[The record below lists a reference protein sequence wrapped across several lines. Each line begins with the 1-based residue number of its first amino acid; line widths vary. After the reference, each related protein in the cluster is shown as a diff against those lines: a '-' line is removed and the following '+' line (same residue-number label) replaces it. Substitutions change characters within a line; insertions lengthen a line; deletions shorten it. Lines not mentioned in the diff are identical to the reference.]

1 MLTGSAPIRSIP
13 IPGGSAVSEAQ
24 ALAVAR
30 ADVPAAPV
38 PTVSSPAAR
47 PLAPPCVAVVGLGYV
62 GLPTVLALHGAGADV
77 IGIDVS
83 ERRLQAIRTHDVD
96 LPGGDVGRLRD
107 ALDGER
113 LRLSS
118 IPGAIAAAD
127 AVIVCVPTPVDDARK
142 PDPRALHAACASAVE
157 HARAGQTIVLTST
170 TSVGST
176 RELLVEP
183 LAERGLQAGR
193 DVAVAFAP
201 ERILPGDRTVD
212 QHAVPRVLGGATPD
226 CGRRAH
232 ELLAAT
238 TAAIH
243 VVSSLEAAEL
253 TKLYENTFRAVNLA
267 FANEMAGVCTH
278 FGLDPVEIVDAAA
291 TKPYGFLAHYPG
303 PGVGGHCIPVD
314 PYYLLDPLRE
324 EGVRTPIAEQAMAG
338 IVARPAAVASRALAL
353 LRMRGIAPTE
363 ARVLIAGMAYKA
375 GVADARESPG
385 LAIADRLERAG
396 ATVAYHD
403 PRVPEVRTAARSALR
418 SIERPTPADAQLAI
432 VTAVHVED
440 DLGWLDGF
448 EHVLDATYRLTL
460 DGPRHLV

>member
-1 MLTGSAPIRSIP
+1 M
-13 IPGGSAVSEAQ
+13 SEAQ
-24 ALAVAR
+24 ALAVAP
-30 ADVPAAPV
+30 DVVPAASPV
-38 PTVSSPAAR
+38 SFSAPPAA
-47 PLAPPCVAVVGLGYV
+47 PAVAPPCLAVVGLGYV
-62 GLPTVLALHGAGADV
+62 GLPTVLALHDGGADV

-83 ERRLQAIRTHDVD
+83 ERRLQAIRAHDVD
-96 LPGGDVGRLRD
+96 LPSGDVARLRD
-107 ALDGER
+107 ALGGER

-118 IPGAIAAAD
+118 IPAAVAAAD
-127 AVIVCVPTPVDDARK
+127 AVIVCVPTPVDERRR
-142 PDPRALHAACASAVE
+142 PDPRALRAACASAVE
-157 HARAGQTIVLTST
+157 HARAGQTLVLTST

-183 LAERGLQAGR
+183 LAARGLRAGE
-193 DVAVAFAP
+193 DVFVAFAP
-201 ERILPGDRTVD
+201 ERILPGDPTVD
-212 QHAVPRVLGGATPD
+212 QHAVPRVLGGATRD
-226 CGRRAH
+226 CAERARR
-232 ELLAAT
+232 LLAPT

-314 PYYLLDPLRE
+314 PYYLLEPLNE
-324 EGVRTPIAEQAMAG
+324 AGVATPIAAQAMTG
-338 IVARPAAVASRALAL
+338 IVARPGKVAERALAL
-353 LRMRGIAPTE
+353 LRLRGIAAGD
-363 ARVLIAGMAYKA
+363 ARVLVVGMAYKS

-385 LAIADRLERAG
+385 LQIADLLEWAG
-396 ATVAYHD
+396 ARVAYHD
-403 PRVPEVRTAARSALR
+403 PRVPQVRTAAGTRLH
-418 SIERPTPADAQLAI
+418 SIAWPTPEDADLAI
-432 VTAVHVED
+432 VTATHVED
-440 DLGWLDGF
+440 DLHWLAAF

>member
-1 MLTGSAPIRSIP
+1 
-13 IPGGSAVSEAQ
+13 VSEAH
-24 ALAVAR
+24 ALAVVP
-30 ADVPAAPV
+30 DVVPAAAP
-38 PTVSSPAAR
+38 SPAA
-47 PLAPPCVAVVGLGYV
+47 PPVVPPCVAVVGLGYV

-83 ERRLQAIRTHDVD
+83 EPRLRAIEAHDVD
-96 LPGGDVGRLRD
+96 LPGGDVARLRD

-113 LRLSS
+113 LRLS
-118 IPGAIAAAD
+118 PVPAAIAGAD
-127 AVIVCVPTPVDDARK
+127 GVIVCVPTPVDGERR
-142 PDPRALHAACASAVE
+142 PDPRALRAACASAVE
-157 HARAGQTIVLTST
+157 HARAGQTLVLTST
-170 TSVGST
+170 ISVGAT

-183 LAERGLQAGR
+183 LAKRGLRAGD

-226 CGRRAH
+226 CAERARRM
-232 ELLAAT
+232 LSPT

-278 FGLDPVEIVDAAA
+278 LGLDPVEIVDAAA

-314 PYYLLDPLRE
+314 PYYLLEPLRE
-324 EGVRTPIAEQAMAG
+324 MGVRAPIAEQAMAG
-338 IVARPAAVASRALAL
+338 IVARPAAVAARALTL
-353 LRMRGIAPTE
+353 LRMRGIAPPQ
-363 ARVLIAGMAYKA
+363 ARVLIAGMAYKP

-385 LAIADRLERAG
+385 LAIAEQLERRG
-396 ATVAYHD
+396 ARVLYHD
-403 PRVPEVRTAARSALR
+403 PRVPSVRTARGGELR
-418 SIERPTPADAQLAI
+418 SLAQPTPADADLAI

-440 DLGWLDGF
+440 DLGWLAAF